1 MLQFLLA
8 RCGAPGSATLAH
20 AGAVDWPALQRALRA
35 AHADRE
41 PVCVLGTA
49 FGWIQ
54 VLDAAARDGF
64 AIELPERSRGFE
76 TGGYKGRSRTLSRP
90 ALHAALAARF
100 GVPANYIVSEY
111 GMTEMGSQ
119 LYTLGL
125 RRALT
130 GEPGADDAWSYPAW
144 LRPRLVDPDRG
155 MGVDLDAV
163 AGVDFGLVM
172 HHDLANLTSVAH
184 LLTGDLGRR
193 DGVSF
198 ELAGRRSNAPMR
210 GCGLVDEP
218 ALGA

>member
-1 MLQFLLA
+1 
-8 RCGAPGSATLAH
+8 
-20 AGAVDWPALQRALRA
+20 
-35 AHADRE
+35 
-41 PVCVLGTA
+41 
-49 FGWIQ
+49 
-54 VLDAAARDGF
+54 
-64 AIELPERSRGFE
+64 
-76 TGGYKGRSRTLSRP
+76 
-90 ALHAALAARF
+90 
-100 GVPANYIVSEY
+100 VSEY

-130 GEPGADDAWSYPAW
+130 GETGADEAWSCPAW

-155 MGVDLDAV
+155 MGIDLEAE
-163 AGVDFGLVM
+163 AGVDVGLVTQ
-172 HHDLANLTSVAH
+172 HDLANLTSVAH

-198 ELAGRRSNAPMR
+198 ELAGRRPNAPLR